1 VIATKLAT
9 STLSIGDYIRNTLLY
24 HTTDHGELDNMVKS
38 TLDELALK
46 GLIAADSS
54 STFEATKL
62 GQAIVASSFT
72 PEDGKF
78 IHKELKRAVQ
88 AFVMDGDMH
97 VLYTF
102 TPIQSPQV
110 DVNWQ
115 IFRKEMDSLD
125 ESGLRVLSLVGIKPA
140 FVNKCAWLLHE
151 LLIL

>member
-1 VIATKLAT
+1 M
-9 STLSIGDYIRNTLLY
+9 
-24 HTTDHGELDNMVKS
+24 DHGELDNLAEF
-38 TLDELALK
+38 TLGELVSK
-46 GLIAADSS
+46 GLIAAVSPS
-54 STFEATKL
+54 AYEPTTL

-72 PEDGKF
+72 PEDGIF
-78 IHKELKRAVQ
+78 VYKELKRAIQ
-88 AFVMDGDMH
+88 AFVMDGEMH

-140 FVNKCAWLLHE
+140 FVNKMCAFTTY
-151 LLIL
+151 IAIIQSNYP